1 MDHRTFHL
9 AAVHEL
15 MGTGAGFAPVLWGEL
30 SGMPLPDL
38 LSVLA
43 HSQRTGLLLVRCK
56 EGSERALGVVHGQ
69 VTWAASSEPK
79 ERDVRDVAFGL
90 VRLHNGQFTF
100 LRAPEGVLPE
110 GNGTS
115 AQELLLDGLRRL
127 DEETKAPAPVKG
139 RIAG

>member
-1 MDHRTFHL
+1 VDHRTFHL

-15 MGTGAGFAPVLWGEL
+15 IGERAGFAPVLWGEL

-43 HSQRTGLLLVRCK
+43 HSQRTGLLLVRAK
-56 EGSERALGVVHGQ
+56 EGSERALGVVRGQ
-69 VTWAASSEPK
+69 VTWAASSEPG
-79 ERDVRDVAFGL
+79 ERDPRDVAYGL
-90 VRLHNGQFTF
+90 VRLHSGQFTF
-100 LRAPEGVLPE
+100 LRTPDGALPDT
-110 GNGTS
+110 GGLS

-127 DEETKAPAPVKG
+127 DEESKARPAAKG